1 MKGLNTPSLI
11 ISTAL
16 VTLLSSNTAFSEKAE
31 TEKLYDFDNKVHYYQ
46 TKLGD
51 NNYKLEIQSDDYKHF
66 TNQSVFLLRHADRL
80 CRGQAFML
88 KVLEGVQEYE
98 RFPTKPRAYQP
109 DLNVLLQCETKAE
122 AKADAKKTK

>member
-1 MKGLNTPSLI
+1 MKGLNTPYLVIASALI
-11 ISTAL
+11 T
-16 VTLLSSNTAFSEKAE
+16 LSSVGTAFAEKAK

-46 TKLGD
+46 TKIGEE
-51 NNYKLEIQSDDYKHF
+51 NYKIEIKSDDYEHF

-80 CRGQAFML
+80 CRGNTFML

-109 DLNVLLQCETKAE
+109 DLNVLLQCETPE
-122 AKADAKKTK
+122 KKEK

>member
-1 MKGLNTPSLI
+1 MKGLNTPYLVIASALI
-11 ISTAL
+11 T
-16 VTLLSSNTAFSEKAE
+16 LSSVGTAFAEKAK

-46 TKLGD
+46 TKIGEE
-51 NNYKLEIQSDDYKHF
+51 NYKIEIKSDDYEHF

-80 CRGQAFML
+80 CRGNTFML

-109 DLNVLLQCETKAE
+109 PLNVLLQC
-122 AKADAKKTK
+122 DAPEKKEK